1 VIMES
6 RKKVYSILK
15 DLNIE
20 YTEHEHKAVFTVDE
34 ANALDINL
42 PGKHCKNLFLRN
54 RKGNIHYLLVIE
66 DHKRVD
72 LKNLAREIE
81 STPLSVAS
89 EERLF
94 KYLGLTPGSVTPFG
108 LINDTQKEVEVLTPF
123 GLINDTQK
131 EVEVLIDKDLAY
143 GDYVN
148 FHPNINTSTL
158 TIAYKDFEKFL
169 KWCGNKVRVVLI

>member
-1 VIMES
+1 MES

-108 LINDTQKEVEVLTPF
+108 LINDTQKEVEVL
-123 GLINDTQK
+123 
-131 EVEVLIDKDLAY
+131 IDKDLAY

>member
-1 VIMES
+1 MMAISEG
-6 RKKVYSILK
+6 KEKVYNILK
-15 DLNIE
+15 ELNIE

-54 RKGNIHYLLVIE
+54 RKGNIHYLLVLE

-72 LKNLAREIE
+72 LKNLAKEIG

-89 EERLF
+89 EERLL
-94 KYLGLTPGSVTPFG
+94 KYLALTPGSVTPFG
-108 LINDTQKEVEVLTPF
+108 IINDEQR
-123 GLINDTQK
+123 
-131 EVEVLIDKDLAY
+131 EVEVLIDKDLAD

-148 FHPNINTSTL
+148 FHPNVNTSTL
-158 TIAYKDFEKFL
+158 TISYKDFEKFL

>member
-1 VIMES
+1 MVISEG
-6 RKKVYSILK
+6 KEKVYNILK

-54 RKGNIHYLLVIE
+54 RKGNIHYLLVVE

-72 LKNLAREIE
+72 LKNLAKEIG

-89 EERLF
+89 EERLL
-94 KYLGLTPGSVTPFG
+94 KYLALTPGSVTPFG
-108 LINDTQKEVEVLTPF
+108 LINDEQR
-123 GLINDTQK
+123 
-131 EVEVLIDKDLAY
+131 EVEVLIDKDLAD

-158 TIAYKDFEKFL
+158 TISYNDFEKFL
-169 KWCGNKVRVVLI
+169 KWCGNKVRVVLV

>member
-1 VIMES
+1 MVISEG
-6 RKKVYSILK
+6 KEKVYNILK

-20 YTEHEHKAVFTVDE
+20 YTEHEHEAVFTVDE

-54 RKGNIHYLLVIE
+54 RKGNIHYLLVVE

-72 LKNLAREIE
+72 LKNLAKEIG

-89 EERLF
+89 EERLL
-94 KYLGLTPGSVTPFG
+94 KYLALTPGSVTPFG
-108 LINDTQKEVEVLTPF
+108 LINDERR
-123 GLINDTQK
+123 
-131 EVEVLIDKDLAY
+131 EVEVLIDKDLAD

-148 FHPNINTSTL
+148 FHPNVNTSTL
-158 TIAYKDFEKFL
+158 TISYKDFEKFL
-169 KWCGNKVRVVLI
+169 KWCSNKVRVVLV

>member
-1 VIMES
+1 MSEG
-6 RKKVYSILK
+6 KEKVYSILK

-20 YTEHEHKAVFTVDE
+20 YTRHEHKAVFTVDE

-72 LKNLAREIE
+72 LKNLAKEIG

-89 EERLF
+89 EERLL
-94 KYLGLTPGSVTPFG
+94 KHLALTPGSVTPFG
-108 LINDTQKEVEVLTPF
+108 LINDEQR
-123 GLINDTQK
+123 
-131 EVEVLIDKDLAY
+131 EVEVLIDKDLAD

-148 FHPNINTSTL
+148 FHPNVNTSTL
-158 TIAYKDFEKFL
+158 TISYKDFEKFL
-169 KWCGNKVRVVLI
+169 KWCGNKVRVVLV